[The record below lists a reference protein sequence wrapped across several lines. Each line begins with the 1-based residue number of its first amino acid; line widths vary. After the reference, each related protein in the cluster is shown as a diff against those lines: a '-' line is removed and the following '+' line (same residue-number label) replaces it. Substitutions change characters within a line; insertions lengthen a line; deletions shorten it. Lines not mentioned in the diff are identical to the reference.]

1 MQGKTLRQFHH
12 RSFLR
17 DKKDFDKLVYLKIE
31 FPYVPIRYYYL
42 CLRLLFGEIVL
53 LVDWRH
59 LEILQYCH

>member
-31 FPYVPIRYYYL
+31 FPCVPIRYYYL

-53 LVDWRH
+53 LVV
-59 LEILQYCH
+59 EA